1 MPAYK
6 IMIMGASYGSL
17 LASKMLFGG
26 HSVHLICLPAEADL
40 INAEGFRVRLPVKGR
55 KDQIELDSRK
65 LPGKVT
71 AGGAAGVNPKD
82 YDLIGLAM
90 QEPQYRSPGVREL
103 LDAVATSRVPCMS
116 IMNMPPLPYVKR
128 IPGLDY
134 DALKPAYTDPTV
146 WDNFDPGALT
156 LCSPDP
162 QAIRPPEE
170 KVNVLQ
176 VTLPT
181 NFKVAKSRVPT
192 MSIMNMPPLPY
203 VKRIPGLDYEALK
216 PAYTDPTVWDNFDPA
231 LLTLCSPDPQ
241 AIRPPD
247 EKVNVLMVTLPTNFK
262 VAKFDN
268 EKGNTILRQLEQEI
282 DAVRYDPGDG
292 AKIEL
297 PVKLRVHD
305 SIFVPLAKWS
315 MLLAGNY
322 RCVTEDGMRTAQE
335 AVHSDIE
342 TSRSVYNFVFD
353 LCVKL
358 GASPADLV
366 PFEKY
371 AAAAQSLV
379 RPASAA
385 RALQNGVPNIER
397 ADKLVQLIAKQKGL
411 SHPAIDAQVA
421 LVDRRLDQNR
431 KKAAA

>member
-1 MPAYK
+1 MPATYK
-6 IMIMGASYGSL
+6 ILIMGASYGSL
-17 LASKMLFGG
+17 LASKIMFGG

-40 INAEGFRVRLPVKGR
+40 INAEGFRVRMPVKGR
-55 KDQIELDSRK
+55 KDQIEIDSRK

-82 YDLIGLAM
+82 YDLVGLAM

-103 LDAVATSRVPCMS
+103 LDAVAKSKVPCMS

-128 IPGLDY
+128 IPGLNY
-134 DALKPAYTDPTV
+134 DLLKPAYTDPTV
-146 WDNFDPGALT
+146 WDNFEPGLLT

-181 NFKVAKSRVPT
+181 NFKVAK
-192 MSIMNMPPLPY
+192 
-203 VKRIPGLDYEALK
+203 
-216 PAYTDPTVWDNFDPA
+216 
-231 LLTLCSPDPQ
+231 
-241 AIRPPD
+241 
-247 EKVNVLMVTLPTNFK
+247 
-262 VAKFDN
+262 FDN
-268 EKGNTILRQLEQEI
+268 DLHTAILRQIEKDI
-282 DAVRYDPGDG
+282 DAVRFDTPEG
-292 AKIEL
+292 KIEL

-322 RCVTEDGMRTAQE
+322 RCITKDGMRTAQE
-335 AVHSDIE
+335 AVHTNIE
-342 TSRSVYNFVFD
+342 ESRSVYNFVFD

-358 GASPADLV
+358 GAAPSDLV

-371 AAAAQSLV
+371 AAAAQSLT

-385 RALQNGVPNIER
+385 RALQNGAPNIER

-411 SHPAIDAQVA
+411 SHPVIDAIVA
-421 LVDRRLDQNR
+421 LVDLRLEANR
-431 KKAAA
+431 KKAAAA

>member
-1 MPAYK
+1 MPATYK
-6 IMIMGASYGSL
+6 ILIMGASYGSL
-17 LASKMLFGG
+17 LASKILYGG
-26 HSVHLICLPAEADL
+26 HSVHLVCLPAEADL

-55 KDQIELDSRK
+55 KDQVEIDSRK

-71 AGGAAGVNPKD
+71 AGGAAGINPKD
-82 YDLIGLAM
+82 YDLVGLAM

-103 LDAVATSRVPCMS
+103 LDAVAKSRVPCMS

-128 IPGLDY
+128 IPGLNY
-134 DALKPAYTDPTV
+134 AALEPAYTDARV
-146 WDNFDPGALT
+146 WDSFDP
-156 LCSPDP
+156 S
-162 QAIRPPEE
+162 
-170 KVNVLQ
+170 V
-176 VTLPT
+176 
-181 NFKVAKSRVPT
+181 
-192 MSIMNMPPLPY
+192 
-203 VKRIPGLDYEALK
+203 
-216 PAYTDPTVWDNFDPA
+216 
-231 LLTLCSPDPQ
+231 LTLCSPDPQ

-262 VAKFDN
+262 VAKFDD
-268 EKGNTILRQLEQEI
+268 EKGNVILRQLEKEI
-282 DAVRYDPGDG
+282 DAVRFDIGG
-292 AKIEL
+292 GEKIEL

-322 RCVTEDGMRTAQE
+322 RTITKDGMRTAQE
-335 AVHSDIE
+335 AVHSNIE
-342 TSRSVYNFVFD
+342 ESRSVYNFVND

-358 GASPADLV
+358 GAAPGDLV

-371 AAAAQSLV
+371 AAAAQSLT

-411 SHPAIDAQVA
+411 SNPVIDGLVA
-421 LVDRRLDQNR
+421 LVDSRLEANR
-431 KKAAA
+431 KKAAAA

>member
-1 MPAYK
+1 MPYN
-6 IMIMGASYGSL
+6 ILVLGAAYGSL

-26 HSVHLICLPAEADL
+26 HKIHHVCLPAEADL
-40 INAEGFRVRLPVKGR
+40 INADGIKVTLPVRGR
-55 KDQIELDSRK
+55 KDPVLLDSKK

-71 AGGAAGVNPKD
+71 AGGPQGVNPRD
-82 YDLIGLAM
+82 YDLVALAM

-103 LDAVATSRVPCMS
+103 LDAVATSKVPC
-116 IMNMPPLPYVKR
+116 
-128 IPGLDY
+128 
-134 DALKPAYTDPTV
+134 
-146 WDNFDPGALT
+146 
-156 LCSPDP
+156 
-162 QAIRPPEE
+162 
-170 KVNVLQ
+170 
-176 VTLPT
+176 
-181 NFKVAKSRVPT
+181 

-216 PAYTDPTVWDNFDPA
+216 PAYTDPTVWDNFDPG

-247 EKVNVLMVTLPTNFK
+247 GKANELLVTLPTNFK

-268 EKGNTILRQLEQEI
+268 DKYTKILRDLEADIE
-282 DAVRYDPGDG
+282 AVRFDPGDG
-292 AKIEL
+292 TKIEL

-305 SIFVPLAKWS
+305 SLFVPLAKWS

-322 RCVTEDGMRTAQE
+322 RCITKDGMRTAQE
-335 AVHSDIE
+335 AVHSNIE
-342 TSRSVYNFVFD
+342 ESKSVYNFVFD

-358 GASPADLV
+358 GANPADLV

-371 AAAAQSLV
+371 AAAAQSLS

-385 RALQNGVPNIER
+385 RALQNGAQYIER
-397 ADKLVQLIAKQKGL
+397 ADKLVQLIAKQKRL
-411 SHPAIDAQVA
+411 SNAAIDAQVA
-421 LVDRRLDQNR
+421 LVDARLEANR